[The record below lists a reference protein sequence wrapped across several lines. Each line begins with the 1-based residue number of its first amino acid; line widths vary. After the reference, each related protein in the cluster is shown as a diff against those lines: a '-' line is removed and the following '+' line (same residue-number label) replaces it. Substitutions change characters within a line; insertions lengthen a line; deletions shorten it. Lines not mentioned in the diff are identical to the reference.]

1 MGKVKK
7 LRTQSCKL
15 KNEMVKSYRDL
26 IVWQKAMNFAE
37 HVYRIQLEFPAEERY
52 GLCDQLRRA
61 VVSIPSNIAE
71 GRGRDTAKDFSHFLI
86 LARGSLNEASTQL
99 ELAVRLGYL
108 DSGSGLYEESQEIR
122 KLLNAM
128 IQRLKQS
135 QKT

>member
-1 MGKVKK
+1 
-7 LRTQSCKL
+7 
-15 KNEMVKSYRDL
+15 MVKSYRDL

-37 HVYRIQLEFPAEERY
+37 HVYRIQREFPAEERY

-135 QKT
+135 QKN

>member
-1 MGKVKK
+1 
-7 LRTQSCKL
+7 
-15 KNEMVKSYRDL
+15 MVKSYRDL

-37 HVYRIQLEFPAEERY
+37 HVYRIQREFPAEERY

-99 ELAVRLGYL
+99 ALAVRLGYL

>member
-1 MGKVKK
+1 
-7 LRTQSCKL
+7 
-15 KNEMVKSYRDL
+15 MVKSYRDL

-37 HVYRIQLEFPAEERY
+37 HVYRIQRKFPAEERY

-71 GRGRDTAKDFSHFLI
+71 GRGRDTAKDFSHFLT
-86 LARGSLNEASTQL
+86 LARGSLNEVSTQL

-108 DSGSGLYEESQEIR
+108 DSRSGLYEGAQEIR
-122 KLLNAM
+122 KMLNAM

-135 QKT
+135 QKI